1 VPLRRAGVEEAVAPD
16 ALRSAAEHALTRAAG
31 APLVPGNRARLLL
44 DAREN
49 YPEWLAAI
57 DAARRWIHFEMY
69 IFRDDAVGLRFA
81 DRLAARARDGVR
93 VRILYDWVG
102 ALRKTPARFWQRL
115 VAAGCEV
122 RCVNPP
128 SRASPLAWVN
138 RDHRKLLAVDGRVA
152 FVSGLCIGRA
162 WEGDREHG
170 IEAWRDTGVRLDG
183 PVVAD
188 AEAAF
193 ASVWASA
200 GDPLPGDEVPVR
212 EALAPSGGT
221 LVRLIASTPSS
232 AGLFRY
238 DLMLA
243 ALARTSLWLTDAY
256 FIGTP
261 AYVDALRMAA
271 RSGVDVRLLVPGAS
285 DVAVIAAFSRTMYR
299 PLLEAGVRVFEW
311 NGPMLHAKTA
321 VTDGHVAR
329 VGSTNLNAASWF
341 GNWELDVAVEDADF
355 ARAMED
361 SYRSDIERSTEVVL
375 AGHRAVSPG
384 APLHPRH
391 VRGTPRG
398 GSANRAAAA
407 ALRLGGAVGTALSQP
422 RALGESEAFS
432 LAGFGGA
439 LLLLA
444 LLGLLVPR
452 VLATPLAALFGLLGT
467 SLLLRARRLRRGP
480 DRVGADAA
488 ERVQRR

>member
-1 VPLRRAGVEEAVAPD
+1 
-16 ALRSAAEHALTRAAG
+16 
-31 APLVPGNRARLLL
+31 
-44 DAREN
+44 
-49 YPEWLAAI
+49 
-57 DAARRWIHFEMY
+57 
-69 IFRDDAVGLRFA
+69 
-81 DRLAARARDGVR
+81 
-93 VRILYDWVG
+93 
-102 ALRKTPARFWQRL
+102 
-115 VAAGCEV
+115 
-122 RCVNPP
+122 
-128 SRASPLAWVN
+128 
-138 RDHRKLLAVDGRVA
+138 
-152 FVSGLCIGRA
+152 
-162 WEGDREHG
+162 
-170 IEAWRDTGVRLDG
+170 
-183 PVVAD
+183 
-188 AEAAF
+188 
-193 ASVWASA
+193 
-200 GDPLPGDEVPVR
+200 
-212 EALAPSGGT
+212 
-221 LVRLIASTPSS
+221 
-232 AGLFRY
+232 
-238 DLMLA
+238 MLA

-361 SYRSDIERSTEVVL
+361 SYRSDLERSTEVVL

-452 VLATPLAALFGLLGT
+452 VLATPLAALFGLLGA

-480 DRVGADAA
+480 DRIGAGAA